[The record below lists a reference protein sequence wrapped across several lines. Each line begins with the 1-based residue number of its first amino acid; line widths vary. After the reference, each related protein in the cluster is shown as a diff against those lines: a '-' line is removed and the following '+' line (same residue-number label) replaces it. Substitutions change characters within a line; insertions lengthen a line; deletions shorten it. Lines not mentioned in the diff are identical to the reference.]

1 MEKTAR
7 TRLWVGCMAVAVM
20 VGMASSAR
28 AQTIGTSISIDG
40 ALPNTNAMLDV
51 QSPSIGAGKGL
62 LIPRVTANQR
72 TNESAALAGGLRDDS
87 GDLRGGVAQGLMIY
101 QTDATEG
108 LYYNT
113 STNATPIWFFAG
125 GGGDF
130 KSDGSVPMTGPLTS
144 SSTISADQL
153 FNTNN
158 TAAGFNAVALGG
170 TANSASSAG
179 SVIAGGSNNTI
190 IGTASTIGG
199 GWSNVAGNAASDQFI
214 VIGGGDRNA
223 VTDHHSTIG
232 GGRENRISQEYSTI
246 AGGYS
251 NLIDNTYAFI
261 GGGRFNWIRA
271 RDNVIG
277 GGGHNLIDSGDIF
290 SVVGGG
296 ESNKIYNDRCFI
308 GGGRGN
314 LASNIYVTIGG
325 GDLNFARGDS
335 ATIGGGW
342 TNRIESADAAVISGG
357 RGNKIYSNC
366 DYSSIPG
373 GRGNIITNSADYAFA
388 GGYGAHALHDGVFL
402 WADHNTS
409 PRLYSTA
416 ENQFMVRASGG
427 YIFYSANNA
436 TTGAQLPAGSGSW
449 SSLSDRNAKRALEP
463 LDGREILDSLSGIPM
478 YSWQYK
484 DQAEEIRHVGPMAQ
498 DLYAAFG
505 FGEDERHI
513 SSIDADGLALSAI
526 QELYS
531 LTRQENEE
539 LRSVIQA
546 QEAALEAIQAR
557 LSQMEESLK

>member
-1 MEKTAR
+1 MKMTVQ
-7 TRLWVGCMAVAVM
+7 TSLWVGCMAMAVM
-20 VGMASSAR
+20 AGMASSAR
-28 AQTIGTSISIDG
+28 AQTIGTSISADG
-40 ALPNTNAMLDV
+40 ALPNTNAMLDI
-51 QSPSIGAGKGL
+51 QSPTLGDGKGL
-62 LIPRVTANQR
+62 LIPRVTVNQR
-72 TNESAALAGGLRDDS
+72 TNHSAALAGGLLDDS
-87 GDLRGGVAQGLMIY
+87 GDLRGGVAQGLMVY

-113 STNATPIWFFAG
+113 GTTATPTWFFAG

-130 KSDGSVPMTGPLTS
+130 KADGSISMTGPLTS
-144 SSTISADQL
+144 SSTISADKL

-158 TAAGFNAVALGG
+158 TIGGSDAVALGG
-170 TANSASSAG
+170 IGNTASGVG
-179 SVIAGGSNNTI
+179 SVVAGGSNNIAT
-190 IGTASTIGG
+190 GTASAIGG
-199 GWSNVAGNAASDQFI
+199 GWSNVVGDSTADQFS
-214 VIGGGDRNA
+214 VIAGGERN
-223 VTDHHSTIG
+223 VIIDHHSTIG

-251 NLIDNTYAFI
+251 NLIENTYAFI

-277 GGGHNLIDSGDIF
+277 GGAHNLIDSGDIF
-290 SVVGGG
+290 SAISGG
-296 ESNKIYNDRCFI
+296 ESNKVYNDRCFI

-314 LASNIYVTIGG
+314 EASNIYVTIGG
-325 GDLNFARGDS
+325 GDLNFAKGDS

-366 DYSSIPG
+366 DYSVIPG
-373 GRGNIITNSADYAFA
+373 GRGNTITNSADYAFA
-388 GGYGAHALHDGVFL
+388 GGYGAHVIHDGCFL

-409 PRLYSTA
+409 PRLVSTA

-449 SSLSDRNAKRALEP
+449 ASLSDRNSKRALEP
-463 LDGREILDSLSGIPM
+463 LDGRKILDSLSGIPM

-484 DQAEEIRHVGPMAQ
+484 DQAEAIRHVGPMAQ
-498 DLYAAFG
+498 DLYEAFG
-505 FGEDERHI
+505 YGEDERHI

-526 QELYS
+526 QELYRI
-531 LTRQENEE
+531 TREENET
-539 LRSVIQA
+539 LRSTVQA
-546 QEAALEAIQAR
+546 QEAQLEAIQAR
-557 LSQMEESLK
+557 LSQMEDALK